1 MLNTKGSDPY
11 SKPNHSI
18 QHRKFS
24 KHMFHQMLLNNL
36 PLKNDREQFV
46 FCHRPFSA
54 LSVLR
59 PRYLVCTF
67 PIHFLYRPFSMTSGH
82 VFFPTNPIPI
92 SVIQPN
98 LPLCADSELRSMSHL
113 SMIMIEKY
121 RCMTVCY
128 VSL

>member
-1 MLNTKGSDPY
+1 
-11 SKPNHSI
+11 
-18 QHRKFS
+18 
-24 KHMFHQMLLNNL
+24 
-36 PLKNDREQFV
+36 
-46 FCHRPFSA
+46 
-54 LSVLR
+54 
-59 PRYLVCTF
+59 
-67 PIHFLYRPFSMTSGH
+67 MTSGH